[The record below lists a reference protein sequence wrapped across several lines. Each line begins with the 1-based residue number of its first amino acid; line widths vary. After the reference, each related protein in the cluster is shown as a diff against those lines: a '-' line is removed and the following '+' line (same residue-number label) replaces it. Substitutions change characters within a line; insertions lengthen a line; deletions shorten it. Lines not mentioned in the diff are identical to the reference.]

1 VIQLI
6 PVPAEDVE
14 RSLFGLLSTGV
25 VEFLPLPPKPAPPPV
40 ARRAAPPTP
49 VVKIQAPE
57 PPADVAPSPP
67 PSAASEARDARRR
80 EILETF
86 DGLKTRNHFE
96 MLGIPKASN
105 EAQVKDAYF
114 RLARKFH
121 PDTHHDPSLV
131 DLHEKI
137 EAIFIRLGEA
147 YEVLRDR
154 NRRSSYE
161 SDMASRMQRTSTGSA
176 AAPSP
181 EPADDAAAES
191 RRAEESIRR
200 AERYL
205 TEEKYWD
212 AIQLFEPALLGADA
226 KWKPRARLGLAR
238 AYLKNP
244 HWLKRAEEQLQ
255 ALLREDARNAEAY
268 FLLGTLYKQGGL
280 RSRAL
285 SMFRKALEAR
295 PDHEQAAGELARLT
309 PDENPATAT
318 EGGGLLKK
326 LLRKR

>member
-1 VIQLI
+1 
-6 PVPAEDVE
+6 
-14 RSLFGLLSTGV
+14 V
-25 VEFLPLPPKPAPPPV
+25 VQV
-40 ARRAAPPTP
+40 R
-49 VVKIQAPE
+49 APE
-57 PPADVAPSPP
+57 PPAPAPAVTRQEGAAT
-67 PSAASEARDARRR
+67 SALDLRRR
-80 EILETF
+80 EILDVF
-86 DGLKTRNHFE
+86 GGLKAKNHFE
-96 MLGIPKASN
+96 VLEIPKASN

-121 PDTHHDPSLV
+121 PDTHHDPSLA
-131 DLHEKI
+131 DLREKI

-161 SDMASRMQRTSTGSA
+161 NDMASRMQRTSTGSA
-176 AAPSP
+176 AAPP

-280 RSRAL
+280 RSRAV
-285 SMFRKALEAR
+285 SMFRKALEAK
-295 PDHEQAAGELARLT
+295 PDHEQAASELAALEVQDAA
-309 PDENPATAT
+309 PPQ

-326 LLRKR
+326 LFGRS